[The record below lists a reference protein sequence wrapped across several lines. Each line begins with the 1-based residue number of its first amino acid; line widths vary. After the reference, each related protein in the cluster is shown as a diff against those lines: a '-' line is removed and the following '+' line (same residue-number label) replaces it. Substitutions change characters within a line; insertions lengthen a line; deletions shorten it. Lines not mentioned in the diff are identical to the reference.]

1 MRFSIDDFSIKKQA
15 EDLGVSIWQTP
26 SFLFLLMGVIT
37 ITIMIAVYVISR
49 HYDSPE
55 LLVISESGIAIVTLT
70 IGSFITRSVEQ
81 VAKVNKMK
89 TEFVSIASH
98 QLKTPLSQISWEV
111 ELLLSHHREGL
122 KKDQMEIIRA
132 ISGSNSK
139 MIRLVNDLL
148 DVARIDQGKLA
159 LFKEKFEPA
168 KLISDIIRGNEQLA
182 ARHRVTVEIKS
193 EKENALPQI
202 IEGDR
207 RRIGVVIDNLLANAI
222 KYSKLGSKVEVI
234 SREKG
239 GKIIIC
245 IKDNGLGIPQY
256 QQDQIFQKFFRSD
269 NSARYQEEGTGLG
282 LYIAKNIV
290 EQSGGKIWFKSEENK
305 GSEFYFSLPL
315 NNNY

>member
-1 MRFSIDDFSIKKQA
+1 MKIFTGGLSIKKQA
-15 EDLGVSIWQTP
+15 EDLGISVWQTP

-55 LLVISESGIAIVTLT
+55 LLVISESGVVIVTLT
-70 IGSFITRSVEQ
+70 IGVFITRSVEQ
-81 VAKVNKMK
+81 VAKANKMK

-122 KKDQMEIIRA
+122 KKDQLGIIQT

-159 LFKEKFEPA
+159 FFREKFDLI
-168 KLISDIIRGNEQLA
+168 KLITDAASNNRQLA
-182 ARHRVTVEIKS
+182 ERRGVKVEIK
-193 EKENALPQI
+193 KPNAPFQVV
-202 IEGDR
+202 EGDR
-207 RRIGVVIDNLLANAI
+207 RKIGVVIDNLLSNAI
-222 KYSKLGSKVEVI
+222 RYSKPGNEAELSIKK
-234 SREKG
+234 KG
-239 GKIIIC
+239 AKAVVC
-245 IKDNGLGIPQY
+245 VKDNGLGIPQH
-256 QQDQIFQKFFRSD
+256 QQDQVFQKFFRSA

-282 LYIAKNIV
+282 LYIAKNII
-290 EQSGGKIWFKSEENK
+290 EQSGGEIWFESEENA
-305 GSEFYFSLPL
+305 GSEFCFSLPVEL
-315 NNNY
+315 NR